1 MTPHQSTGESPFF
14 LMFGQEPRLPID
26 FLLGRVESPVSGSIH
41 EWVQERMA
49 PLQVAFEGARE
60 CLKHA
65 ANRRKRVH
73 DQQVRD
79 LPLPEGQLV
88 YLRDFSTRG
97 PQKTQN
103 RWSSVKYRVLWM
115 PQKGGSVYSIVPVDN
130 ETKDQPRPKHLHPA
144 LGPSSCPPSPTST
157 DSSSMGLCRTTR
169 QTAGQ
174 HSNVHCFPWPAGDVP
189 VANPSASVSHSVSA
203 LFRPWS

>member
-1 MTPHQSTGESPFF
+1 M
-14 LMFGQEPRLPID
+14 LPIC
-26 FLLGRVESPVSGSIH
+26 E
-41 EWVQERMA
+41 
-49 PLQVAFEGARE
+49 
-60 CLKHA
+60 
-65 ANRRKRVH
+65 RVH

-88 YLRDFSTRG
+88 YLSDFSTRG
-97 PQKTQN
+97 PQRTQN
-103 RWSSVKYRVLWM
+103 RWRFVRYRVLRM
-115 PQKGGSVYSIVPVDN
+115 PQEGGSVYSIVPVDE
-130 ETKDQPRPKHLHPA
+130 ETKVRQAHRTMLKAAVGVKSPGHASPHDSSSSKEEPSFEYDLISNFLWSLLPYPPKDQPRPKHLHPA
-144 LGPSSCPPSPTST
+144 LGLSSCPPSPTST

-189 VANPSASVSHSVSA
+189 VANPSASVAHSVSA